1 MRKGLPLRPWA
12 PWRIHWICCQAV
24 RYPTGVCI
32 HVILSVYFRFNGRT
46 SPRCG
51 AITATLGYL
60 AEKFNAMIVL
70 GMANSRMKN
79 YFDIWMLSRKFT
91 IEADVLKEAM
101 VTANPEQP
109 GSGRL
114 G

>member
-1 MRKGLPLRPWA
+1 
-12 PWRIHWICCQAV
+12 
-24 RYPTGVCI
+24 
-32 HVILSVYFRFNGRT
+32 
-46 SPRCG
+46 
-51 AITATLGYL
+51 
-60 AEKFNAMIVL
+60 MIVL